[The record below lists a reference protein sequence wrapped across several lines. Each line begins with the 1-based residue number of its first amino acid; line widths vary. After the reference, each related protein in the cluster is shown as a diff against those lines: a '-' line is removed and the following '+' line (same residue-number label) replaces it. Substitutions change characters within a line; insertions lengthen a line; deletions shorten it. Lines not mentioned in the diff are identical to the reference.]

1 MRKTKQEKLIE
12 YEIVKRASEGDVDA
26 INLIF
31 AHYESYI
38 RKLSLR
44 PYTDEFGMTQ
54 FFVDYELKNRLE
66 AKLLEKIL
74 DFEAVQFF
82 QRSRNINYKLR
93 RSHFIRNGFFYVIQ
107 KNYFFLKNS
116 IFLNFCRDIICEVN
130 SQGYLKTEYAT
141 CRQH

>member
-12 YEIVKRASEGDVDA
+12 YEIVKRASEGDA

-74 DFEAVQFF
+74 DFEAV
-82 QRSRNINYKLR
+82 
-93 RSHFIRNGFFYVIQ
+93 
-107 KNYFFLKNS
+107 
-116 IFLNFCRDIICEVN
+116 
-130 SQGYLKTEYAT
+130 
-141 CRQH
+141 

>member
-12 YEIVKRASEGDVDA
+12 YEIVKRASKGEVDA
-26 INLIF
+26 INLVF

-54 FFVDYELKNRLE
+54 FFTDYELKNRLE

-74 DFEAVQFF
+74 DFEA
-82 QRSRNINYKLR
+82 
-93 RSHFIRNGFFYVIQ
+93 
-107 KNYFFLKNS
+107 
-116 IFLNFCRDIICEVN
+116 
-130 SQGYLKTEYAT
+130 A
-141 CRQH
+141 

>member
-1 MRKTKQEKLIE
+1 MRKTKQEKLID

-26 INLIF
+26 INLVF
-31 AHYESYI
+31 AHYEGYI

-74 DFEAVQFF
+74 DFEAVWYYKE
-82 QRSRNINYKLR
+82 SVVEILYNIIIEIKNKFLYI
-93 RSHFIRNGFFYVIQ
+93 FIV
-107 KNYFFLKNS
+107 S
-116 IFLNFCRDIICEVN
+116 IFNKESCKKISGKALYF
-130 SQGYLKTEYAT
+130 YF
-141 CRQH
+141 